1 MVANRETINREHD
14 KIVVS
19 TALLNSIISMDS
31 HVFNKIPN
39 ENILMEFPEM
49 HKNYIGNIS
58 MKETFIGAKQK
69 DNLDIV
75 ADNIIE
81 DEYDSFD

>member
-1 MVANRETINREHD
+1 MPNRKTNTHD
-14 KIVVS
+14 TIVVS

-39 ENILMEFPEM
+39 ENILADFPEM

-58 MKETFIGAKQK
+58 MKETFIGAKEEK
-69 DNLDIV
+69 STIDEGDT
-75 ADNIIE
+75 ADV
-81 DEYDSFD
+81 DEYDSFE